1 MKQIIVFLFSI
12 EAIVKG
18 EKQHAKKQGDR
29 KKDMSKLQKDTIEA
43 VQDKEAKGHLSKHD
57 VGRKD
62 TRDERIGSGG
72 GGTTKQK
79 KH

>member
-1 MKQIIVFLFSI
+1 
-12 EAIVKG
+12 
-18 EKQHAKKQGDR
+18 
-29 KKDMSKLQKDTIEA
+29 MSKLQKDTIEA

-62 TRDERIGSGG
+62 TRDERIGSGSG